1 VITVA
6 FPESIP
12 DYLVIGAG
20 SAGCVLAERLSADGS
35 AEVLLVEAGGP
46 DPQAHP
52 EIRVPMLFP
61 RMFGHEDVDWGYRTA
76 PQTGL
81 GGRSVPFPRG
91 KGLGGSSLINAQLWT
106 VGHPADYDG
115 WAAEGLDGWGYAD
128 VLPAFAKSTAER
140 TRLAGI
146 RYPSPVTADFLSA
159 CALAGYA
166 PAGEVQDG
174 YLLARATH
182 SEGLRWSSA
191 DGYLGAAKD
200 RPNLSVLTDGRVL
213 RVLFEGVRAVGV
225 ELADGDGVRRIHAR
239 REVILAAG
247 AIASPHLLMLSG
259 VGPAGHLA
267 GHGLPVLVDSPQVG
281 RCLQDHLLVPLAFSA
296 RGFTSPGVDAGPEE
310 MAQYLKDREGDLD
323 SIVSE
328 ALIFL
333 RSSEHLAAPDIEV
346 VFLLLPYG
354 EHESSAKDG
363 LALGVLLLRPRS
375 RGSVTLRSADPY
387 DAPVIDP
394 AYLSDPGGDD
404 IRTLIRGLRKAQ
416 GLLAQDVLAKW
427 VGEPLTPG
435 ALSEDEA
442 VLEEYVRR
450 TGLSL
455 FHPVSTCRMGADPG
469 SVTDPSFR
477 VRGTEGLRVID
488 ASSMPSIVRAHTH
501 APVTMLAERAA
512 ELILAERSAA
522 PAARGR

>member
-6 FPESIP
+6 IADPIP
-12 DYLVIGAG
+12 DYLVVGAG
-20 SAGCVLAERLSADGS
+20 SAGCVLADRLSADGT

-46 DPQAHP
+46 DPTAHP
-52 EIRVPMLFP
+52 EIQVPTLFP
-61 RMFGHEDVDWGYRTA
+61 RMFGHEDVDWGYRTE
-76 PQTGL
+76 PQAGL
-81 GGRSVPFPRG
+81 AGRSVPFPRG

-128 VLPAFAKSTAER
+128 VLPAFARSIAER

-166 PAGEVQDG
+166 PAGEIQDG

-182 SEGLRWSSA
+182 HEGLRWSAA

-200 RPNLSVLTDGRVL
+200 RPNLSVLTGRRVL

-225 ELADGDGVRRIHAR
+225 EIADGDGVHSVYA

-247 AIASPHLLMLSG
+247 AVASPHLLMLSG
-259 VGPAGHLA
+259 VGPAGHLNE
-267 GHGLPVLVDSPQVG
+267 HGLQVLVDSPQLG
-281 RCLQDHLLVPLAFSA
+281 RGMQDHLLVPLAFSA
-296 RGFTSPGVDAGPEE
+296 RGFESPGVDAGAAE

-333 RSSEHLAAPDIEV
+333 RSSERLAAPDIEV

-354 EHESSAKDG
+354 EHETSAKDG
-363 LALGVLLLRPRS
+363 LALGVLLLRPES

-387 DAPVIDP
+387 EAPAIDP
-394 AYLSDPGGDD
+394 AYLSDPGDED
-404 IRTLIRGLRKAQ
+404 IRTLVNGLRKAQ
-416 GLLAQDVLAKW
+416 ELLAQPVLSKW
-427 VGEPLTPG
+427 LGEPLTPG
-435 ALSEDEA
+435 ALSEDPD
-442 VLEEYVRR
+442 VLDEYVRR

-455 FHPVSTCRMGADPG
+455 FHPVSTCRMGADPQ

-477 VRGTEGLRVID
+477 VRGTEALRVVD

-512 ELILAERSAA
+512 ELILAERSASA
-522 PAARGR
+522 G